1 MLVGACSRWA
11 EEPAASAMP
20 TSEHFEIQSPLFC
33 TTACA
38 FASFTHRVGALAL
51 RVAAM

>member
-1 MLVGACSRWA
+1 MLVGARSRWA
-11 EEPAASAMP
+11 DASAVP

-38 FASFTHRVGALAL
+38 FASFSHRVGALAL
-51 RVAAM
+51 RIAAT